1 MGIFAHITQRDKS
14 HQVTTAAAAATTTTT
29 TTTTTSTTT
38 TTTTITTTTTMTS
51 TRIDVTFSADASS
64 TQHLI
69 KMQYT
74 NDGKHDVFSMERT
87 LKRRMFAAET

>member
-1 MGIFAHITQRDKS
+1 
-14 HQVTTAAAAATTTTT
+14 
-29 TTTTTSTTT
+29 
-38 TTTTITTTTTMTS
+38 MTS

-74 NDGKHDVFSMERT
+74 NDGKHDVLSMERT